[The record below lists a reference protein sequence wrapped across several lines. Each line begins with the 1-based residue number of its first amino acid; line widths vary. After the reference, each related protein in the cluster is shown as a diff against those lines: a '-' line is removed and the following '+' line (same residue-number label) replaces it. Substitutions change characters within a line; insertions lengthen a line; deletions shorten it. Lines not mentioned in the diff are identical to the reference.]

1 RGTFCAMTPYRAAR
15 PGTMDGMDRVQAA
28 ALRDLL
34 AATGGQCGWVEETD
48 EFGSALRRAPRHAG
62 GLLLAG
68 PRDEEPWHLAAHLTD
83 ESQWADLPELAPV
96 LLRHDPPPDAPA
108 HLAAGLQRLA
118 STGRGE
124 ALLVVAQHD
133 PADALLERI
142 GDARRR
148 GARILTLDQGA
159 PELRGLAHEML
170 TVPDESALL
179 SFDSAQHLVSLAAAT
194 SSAAHGLRAR
204 LGRWIESVSGPRVER
219 W

>member
-1 RGTFCAMTPYRAAR
+1 
-15 PGTMDGMDRVQAA
+15 MDRVQAA

-34 AATGGQCGWVEETD
+34 AATGTQGDWVEASD
-48 EFGSALRRAPRHAG
+48 EFGAALRRAPRHVG

-68 PRDEEPWHLAAHLTD
+68 PADDEPWHLAAHLTD
-83 ESQWADLPELAPV
+83 ESQWADLPELTPV
-96 LLRHDPPPDAPA
+96 LLRHNPPPDAPP
-108 HLAAGLQRLA
+108 HLAAGLQRLD

-133 PADALLERI
+133 PSDLLLERI

-148 GARILTLDQGA
+148 GARILTLDENAAQ
-159 PELRGLAHEML
+159 LRGLAHDTL
-170 TVPDESALL
+170 TVPSAPSVASVPSVVNVTSVASGPGPL

-194 SSAAHGLRAR
+194 PYAGPTGLRAR
-204 LGRWIESVSGPRVER
+204 LGRWIEAVSGPRVER

>member
-1 RGTFCAMTPYRAAR
+1 
-15 PGTMDGMDRVQAA
+15 MDRVQAA

-34 AATGGQCGWVEETD
+34 AATGAQNDWVDASD
-48 EFGSALRRAPRHAG
+48 EFGSALRRAPRRVG

-68 PRDEEPWHLAAHLTD
+68 PADEEPWHLAAHLTD

-96 LLRHDPPPDAPA
+96 LLRHDPPPGAPP
-108 HLAAGLQRLA
+108 HLAVSLQRLE

-133 PADALLERI
+133 PADPLLERI

-148 GARILTLDQGA
+148 GARILTLDESADQ
-159 PELRGLAHEML
+159 LRGLAHETL
-170 TVPDESALL
+170 TVPEQPGPLT
-179 SFDSAQHLVSLAAAT
+179 FDSAQHLVSLAAAT
-194 SSAAHGLRAR
+194 VRTGTGGMRAL
-204 LGRWIESVSGPRVER
+204 LGRWIEAVSGPRVER